1 MAIRRMA
8 IRRRS
13 VLLGGAGLCLAAPA
27 IVRPRILWAQTAAPA
42 AAGAQKIIVSHG
54 FAMHGAPKYPA
65 DAGPP
70 EYVNPSAPKGG
81 SVRLGARG
89 TFDSLHPFIVKSVP
103 AAGITAI
110 WDTLCW
116 ASRDEA
122 STEYGLVAET
132 IEWPEDRSWVAFTLR
147 PQARF
152 HDGTPITVEDVIF
165 TFDILK
171 TKGAPNYAFYYH
183 DVLKAEKVGDRKVL
197 FTFRDNT
204 NKELPLIV
212 GQLPVL
218 PSKWWATRD
227 FEKVSLEIPLGSGA
241 YKVDSFDVGRSITY
255 RRVDDWWARDLWM
268 NRGRNNFEVMRY
280 EYYRDATVQFEAFK
294 AGDIDIRQENIA
306 RNWATAYDIPA
317 VRDGRIIKAEI
328 PHELPTGMQC
338 FAFNTR
344 REIFSDRRVREAIAT
359 MFDFAWTN
367 KNLFYGLYKRNVSF
381 FGNSELASS
390 GLPTPGELK
399 YLQPLR
405 GKIPEEVFTKEFKL
419 PETDGTGNVRELARR
434 ALSLLKEAGWE
445 VKDGKMTETKTG
457 RKLAFEMMLND
468 ASFERVVL
476 PYKQNL
482 ERIGIDMT
490 VRTVD
495 TAQAK
500 RREDD
505 FDFDMIVEGFGQSLS
520 PGNEQRDFWGS
531 KAAGS
536 SGSRNTIGIRN
547 EAIDTLIDTLIAA
560 PDRQSL
566 IDATRALDRVLLW
579 SHFVVPNWH
588 SSTVY
593 VAYWN
598 RFARPAKSARYAPLA
613 FDTWWIDESS
623 DRSLQRGEKK

>member
-1 MAIRRMA
+1 MA

-13 VLLGGAGLCLAAPA
+13 VLLGGAGLCVAAPA
-27 IVRPRILWAQTAAPA
+27 ILQAPIVRAQTAVPA
-42 AAGAQKIIVSHG
+42 AAGAQKVTVSHG

-70 EYVNPSAPKGG
+70 DYVNPAAPKGG
-81 SVRLGARG
+81 TVRLGARG

-103 AAGITAI
+103 AAGITSV

-116 ASRDEA
+116 SSRDEA

-132 IEWPEDRSWVAFTLR
+132 VEWPEDRSWVAFTLR

-165 TFDILK
+165 TFDTLK
-171 TKGAPNYAFYYH
+171 AKGAPNYAFYYH
-183 DVLKAEKVGDRKVL
+183 DVLKAEKVGERKVL

-227 FEKVSLEIPLGSGA
+227 FEKVSLEIPLGSGP
-241 YKVDSFDVGRSITY
+241 YKVDSFDVGRSISY
-255 RRVDDWWARDLWM
+255 RRVDDWWAKDLWM
-268 NRGRNNFEVMRY
+268 NRGRNNFEVIRY

-294 AGDIDIRQENIA
+294 AGDIDLRQEYVA

-317 VRDGRIIKAEI
+317 VRDGRIKRDEIK
-328 PHELPTGMQC
+328 HELPTGMQC

-344 REIFSDRRVREAIAT
+344 RDIFRDRRVREAIGA

-367 KNLFYGLYKRNVSF
+367 KNLFYGMYKRNISF

-390 GLPTPGELK
+390 GLPTPAELK
-399 YLQPLR
+399 YLEPLR
-405 GKIPEEVFTKEFKL
+405 GKIPDEVFSKEFKL
-419 PETDGTGNVRELARR
+419 PETDGTGNVRSLARQ
-434 ALSLLKEAGWE
+434 ALGLLKEAGWE
-445 VKDGKMTETKTG
+445 VKDGKMTDAKTG
-457 RKLAFEMMLND
+457 RKLAFEMLLSD
-468 ASFERVVL
+468 SSFERVVL

-482 ERIGIDMT
+482 ERIGVDMG

-495 TAQAK
+495 TAQFK
-500 RREDD
+500 RRVDE

-531 KAAGS
+531 KAAETP
-536 SGSRNTIGIRN
+536 GSRNTIGIRN
-547 EAIDTLIDTLIAA
+547 EAIDRLIETLIAA
-560 PDRQSL
+560 PDRESL
-566 IDATRALDRVLLW
+566 INVTRALDRVLLW

-588 SSTVY
+588 SNTAY

-598 RFARPAKSARYAPLA
+598 RFARPAKSARYAPVA
-613 FDTWWIDESS
+613 FDTWWIDESK
-623 DRSLQRGEKK
+623 DRTLQREEKK